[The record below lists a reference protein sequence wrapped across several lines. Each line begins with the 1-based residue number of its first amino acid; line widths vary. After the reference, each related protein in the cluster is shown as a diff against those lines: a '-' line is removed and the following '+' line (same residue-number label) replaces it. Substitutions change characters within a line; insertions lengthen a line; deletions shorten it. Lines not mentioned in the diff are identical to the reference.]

1 MELQTNFNQL
11 ITSISSLAHSN
22 LSEAVKNIYQL
33 ESTLL
38 HFPVNGKTLLPD
50 VCALETVKIQYTTF
64 SCDAETSFL
73 SYIENVLNDFDEV
86 REDIKIS
93 VLDDLPLLMENEPA
107 GLFAMET
114 NLLR

>member
-1 MELQTNFNQL
+1 M
-11 ITSISSLAHSN
+11 
-22 LSEAVKNIYQL
+22 
-33 ESTLL
+33 
-38 HFPVNGKTLLPD
+38 HFPINGKTLLPD

-64 SCDAETSFL
+64 SCDTDTSFL